1 MGRPSVWVRQFTGR
15 SAMKSP
21 GAPSHRQEVER
32 EFWKHIATGIT
43 SEKAAEA
50 TGVSQAVG
58 ARWFRNRGGMPL
70 FMSSKVSSRYL
81 SFQEREEIALLRAQ
95 EIGVREIARRLASF
109 FHGAPLRSS
118 EGMLVG

>member
-1 MGRPSVWVRQFTGR
+1 MGRPSAWVQQFTGR

-58 ARWFRNRGGMPL
+58 ARWFRNRLCPQRSL
-70 FMSSKVSSRYL
+70 PDTFPSMS
-81 SFQEREEIALLRAQ
+81 
-95 EIGVREIARRLASF
+95 ARRSLCYEPRKSVF
-109 FHGAPLRSS
+109 
-118 EGMLVG
+118 VK

>member
-1 MGRPSVWVRQFTGR
+1 
-15 SAMKSP
+15 MKSP

-70 FMSSKVSSRYL
+70 FMSSEISSRYL
-81 SFQEREEIALLRAQ
+81 SGLMQEQ
-95 EIGVREIARRLASF
+95 VTSD
-109 FHGAPLRSS
+109 
-118 EGMLVG
+118 V

>member
-81 SFQEREEIALLRAQ
+81 SFQEREEIALLRA
-95 EIGVREIARRLASF
+95 
-109 FHGAPLRSS
+109 
-118 EGMLVG
+118 